1 MNYQHLVQ
9 DSLSDNKEIIERIK
23 KELLEA
29 QREILVAM
37 AWFTDDDLFKILL
50 NKADQGLEISII
62 IAEHADNEKLDF
74 DLLNTKPNGE
84 VIKIKNVG
92 YGMMHQKF
100 CIIDKEV
107 VINGS
112 YNWSKNAKNNHENVI
127 VTNFSKTVEEFLNT
141 FHDMK
146 DRAIQVL
153 SGVPINQIQVN
164 NNYVQSQRDTKPME
178 KLSFQEQSLI
188 EFKQVL
194 DNIIATEVGSLDK
207 GLISQSAYNRAKEN
221 NGDHQVLPQA
231 MDSLYSNFI
240 NEIEV
245 VAEKKTRLKNRID
258 EQLKLSVGNIEIK
271 TENEINTKKE
281 NYQLEDKNLKENI
294 LNTEKEI
301 EKAQSTIESNLKTQ
315 VPFFQ
320 AQIEKIRQ
328 KINEQRI
335 EFVKP
340 PIDWVKS
347 VILCVLLFLLIS
359 YIFVFY
365 SSVAYIFMFS
375 NEEAIAEALRGGNVI
390 TPEVFNPHAITN
402 IWKKGTGGILFLMLF
417 VSIPLGLGMYE
428 YLAKSSDEEINKSD
442 NSRTNILSKLFNKFG
457 GLLFILVVDA
467 FIAYKVAININK
479 VENLKHSRELT
490 EVTFVDMLGTSNFWL
505 VFILGTLGLFLFSK
519 VFNKLI
525 ASVNKRNQTHQEA
538 ITKQI
543 IVNLESDIEK
553 YENDIKNI
561 YANND
566 ELKASLLVL
575 NADLSSLKQR
585 LQILPIQHTDEI
597 NDLRQLLNSFNEK
610 IINFSNI
617 YKSQI
622 DNDKLPISKSE
633 MENRCNIF
641 MEGWS
646 KYLYEFYAV
655 QLAEIKTKDAIQEIE
670 NWLKSMHWQVDS
682 SLDLKLDSLTVNN

>member
-1 MNYQHLVQ
+1 
-9 DSLSDNKEIIERIK
+9 
-23 KELLEA
+23 
-29 QREILVAM
+29 
-37 AWFTDDDLFKILL
+37 
-50 NKADQGLEISII
+50 
-62 IAEHADNEKLDF
+62 
-74 DLLNTKPNGE
+74 
-84 VIKIKNVG
+84 
-92 YGMMHQKF
+92 
-100 CIIDKEV
+100 
-107 VINGS
+107 
-112 YNWSKNAKNNHENVI
+112 
-127 VTNFSKTVEEFLNT
+127 
-141 FHDMK
+141 
-146 DRAIQVL
+146 
-153 SGVPINQIQVN
+153 
-164 NNYVQSQRDTKPME
+164 
-178 KLSFQEQSLI
+178 
-188 EFKQVL
+188 
-194 DNIIATEVGSLDK
+194 
-207 GLISQSAYNRAKEN
+207 
-221 NGDHQVLPQA
+221 
-231 MDSLYSNFI
+231 
-240 NEIEV
+240 
-245 VAEKKTRLKNRID
+245 
-258 EQLKLSVGNIEIK
+258 
-271 TENEINTKKE
+271 
-281 NYQLEDKNLKENI
+281 
-294 LNTEKEI
+294 
-301 EKAQSTIESNLKTQ
+301 
-315 VPFFQ
+315 
-320 AQIEKIRQ
+320 
-328 KINEQRI
+328 
-335 EFVKP
+335 
-340 PIDWVKS
+340 
-347 VILCVLLFLLIS
+347 
-359 YIFVFY
+359 
-365 SSVAYIFMFS
+365 MFS

-428 YLAKSSDEEINKSD
+428 YLANSSDEEINKSD